1 MDTQDLTYYVD
12 VMRHLVCVPYSVPNL
27 HRMAEDLGIKRC
39 WFDARQKRYHYDVP
53 KRRVE
58 EIWNSERVNSVS
70 TKVVHRIIEEK
81 IQNPELL

>member
-39 WFDARQKRYHYDVP
+39 WFDARQKRYPTMYLNVG
-53 KRRVE
+53 
-58 EIWNSERVNSVS
+58 
-70 TKVVHRIIEEK
+70 
-81 IQNPELL
+81 